1 MGLPNH
7 RASYSDQSQKSVL
20 RVWRDPSAAGG
31 LNMAADE
38 ALARRS
44 EETNSV
50 LMRLYGWQPHTVSLG
65 CFQKIDDFSR
75 ASFLAHWPVVRRP
88 SGGGAIIHGTDITYG
103 LAVPSSHKW
112 SKRTEDLYSAVH
124 GALVQELND
133 RDLKARMVEVVRRE
147 QEQNFYCFNRR
158 AFGDLVV
165 EHPIASSDCGNCKIL
180 GSAQRRLSGVVL
192 QHGTLLLHRNPQMQ
206 GEGSHPGLGDFLQS
220 KAGSVSDVI
229 EGWLQRLADQL
240 GSQLIQEQGFSYT
253 KDNEGIMR
261 RTNRYE
267 TAAWLNRR

>member
-1 MGLPNH
+1 MSGH
-7 RASYSDQSQKSVL
+7 SSSYADERQKSGL
-20 RVWRDPSAAGG
+20 RVWRDPPAAGG

-38 ALARRS
+38 ALARKS

-65 CFQKIDDFSR
+65 CFQKITDFSQ
-75 ASFLAHWPVVRRP
+75 ASGLAHWPVVRRP

-103 LAVPSSHKW
+103 LAVPSSHEW

-124 GALVQELND
+124 GALVQELNS
-133 RDLKARMVEVVRRE
+133 RDLKARLVEVARRE

-165 EHPIASSDCGNCKIL
+165 EHPSAFSTFGNCKIL
-180 GSAQRRLSGVVL
+180 GSAQRRLSCVVL
-192 QHGTLLLHRNPQMQ
+192 QHGTLLLRRNPQIQ
-206 GEGSHPGLGDFLQS
+206 GEGSHPGLGDLLQS
-220 KAGSVSDVI
+220 EAGSVGDVI
-229 EGWLQRLADQL
+229 KGWLQRLADQL
-240 GSQLIQEQGFSYT
+240 GGEFIQETGLSYM
-253 KDNEGIMR
+253 KDNKDIMT

-267 TAAWLNRR
+267 TTAWLNRR

>member
-1 MGLPNH
+1 MSGH
-7 RASYSDQSQKSVL
+7 SSSYADERQKSGL
-20 RVWRDPSAAGG
+20 RVWRDPPAAGG

-38 ALARRS
+38 ALAKKS

-65 CFQKIDDFSR
+65 CFQKITDFSK
-75 ASFLAHWPVVRRP
+75 AGVLAHWPVVRRP

-103 LAVPSSHKW
+103 LAVPSSHEW

-124 GALVQELND
+124 GALVQELNG
-133 RDLKARMVEVVRRE
+133 RDLKAKLVEVAKKD

-165 EHPIASSDCGNCKIL
+165 EHPLASSASGDCKIL
-180 GSAQRRLSGVVL
+180 GSAQRRLSCVVL
-192 QHGTLLLHRNPQMQ
+192 QHGTLLLRRNPQIQ
-206 GEGSHPGLGDFLQS
+206 GEGSHPGLEDLLQS
-220 KAGSVSDVI
+220 EAGSVGDVI

-240 GSQLIQEQGFSYT
+240 GGELIQEAGFSYSKNNGDIMTRT
-253 KDNEGIMR
+253 K
-261 RTNRYE
+261 RYE
-267 TAAWLNRR
+267 TATWLNRR

>member
-1 MGLPNH
+1 MALSRHSSP
-7 RASYSDQSQKSVL
+7 YSDESQKSGL

-65 CFQKIDDFSR
+65 CFQKIADFSK
-75 ASFLAHWPVVRRP
+75 ADVLAHWPVVRRP

-103 LAVPSSHKW
+103 LAVPSSHNW
-112 SKRTEDLYSAVH
+112 STRTEDLYSAVH
-124 GALVQELND
+124 SALVQELKN
-133 RDLKARMVEVVRRE
+133 RDLKARMVEVAKKE

-165 EHPIASSDCGNCKIL
+165 EHPLASSVSGDCKIL

-192 QHGTLLLHRNPQMQ
+192 QHGTLLLNRNPQIQ
-206 GEGSHPGLGDFLQS
+206 GEGSHPGLEDLLQS
-220 KAGSVSDVI
+220 EAGSVGDVI

-240 GSQLIQEQGFSYT
+240 GGEFIQETGLSYI
-253 KDNEGIMR
+253 KDNKDIMT